1 MNIFCLVVSDQTV
14 FYKIYLVV
22 TIVLPFSRL
31 FCDSIFLPV
40 YKFYPIKSVRIAHFL
55 CNLCHLRYLKLS
67 AKLKNIPEIN
77 RILSTELII
86 VNYWFSK

>member
-1 MNIFCLVVSDQTV
+1 MNIFCLVMSDQTV

-40 YKFYPIKSVRIAHFL
+40 YKFYPIKSVRIAHFFVQSL
-55 CNLCHLRYLKLS
+55 PFEVL
-67 AKLKNIPEIN
+67 EIIGKIKKYSRN
-77 RILSTELII
+77 KSHFI
-86 VNYWFSK
+86 N